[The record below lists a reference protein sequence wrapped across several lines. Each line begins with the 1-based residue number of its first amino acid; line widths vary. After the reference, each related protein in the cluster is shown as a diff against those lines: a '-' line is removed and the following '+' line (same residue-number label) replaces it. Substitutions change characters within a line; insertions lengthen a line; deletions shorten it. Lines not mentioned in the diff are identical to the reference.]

1 MKHPCFMSITGSSQ
15 GLISEG
21 AGSDTSMGN
30 KYLEDHENEIFVLS
44 FKYGAT
50 NPAHEGSGA
59 FVGKGRSKPFVIRKE
74 IDKSSPL
81 LSQALSSGETLANVT
96 LKAYRTAYNGKYEHY
111 LTLELKDA
119 HIIDIDCINQNETVY
134 FMYKSMNINHV
145 PASTMSES
153 TWKYSPVVYDGPL
166 IDRLVQRTIDN
177 FTTTNRELYKA
188 GLGVVNA
195 GTVLVGTL
203 SVELSNKIFNQNH
216 MFIKNPEAGLIAFI
230 YQELFVKKKFKV
242 SFATTAEQALMRVLY
257 PMIRTTVLFELG
269 VGIGS
274 ALDAAGT
281 ELYLYLE
288 K

>member
-1 MKHPCFMSITGSSQ
+1 MKQLCFMSINGSSQ

-21 AGSDTSMGN
+21 AGSNTSIGD
-30 KYLEDHENEIFVLS
+30 KHIEGHENEILVLF
-44 FKYGAT
+44 FKYGAA
-50 NPAHEGSGA
+50 NPAHAGSGA
-59 FVGKGRSKPFVIRKE
+59 LLGKGRSKPFVIRKL

-81 LSQALSSGETLANVT
+81 LSQALSNGETLPQIT

-111 LTLELKDA
+111 LTVELIDA
-119 HIIDIDCINQNETVY
+119 HIVDIDCANQNETIY
-134 FMYKSMNINHV
+134 FTYKTININHV
-145 PASTMSES
+145 PASTMSKS
-153 TWKYSPVVYDGPL
+153 TWKYTPVIYDGPL

-188 GLGVVNA
+188 GAGVLNA

-203 SVELSNKIFNQNH
+203 SVHLSNKIFNQKH
-216 MFIKNPEAGLIAFI
+216 IFIKNPEAGLIAFI
-230 YQELFVKKKFKV
+230 YHELFIKKKFKV
-242 SFATTAEQALMRVLY
+242 SFATTAEQALIRVLY
-257 PMIRTTVLFELG
+257 PMIRTTILFELG

-288 K
+288 D